1 MACDVAVDER
11 GVCSTTLRVYGYV
24 TKEVSCIGAKAA
36 DGAESRDSVRG
47 FSGTQVP
54 LNPRILKLDSG

>member
-36 DGAESRDSVRG
+36 DGAESRDSAYEDLVKPK
-47 FSGTQVP
+47 F
-54 LNPRILKLDSG
+54 D